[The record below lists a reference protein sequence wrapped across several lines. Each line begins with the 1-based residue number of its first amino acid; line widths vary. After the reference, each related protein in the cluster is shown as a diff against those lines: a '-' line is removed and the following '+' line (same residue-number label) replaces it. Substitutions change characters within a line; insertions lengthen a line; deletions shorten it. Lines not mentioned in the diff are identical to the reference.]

1 MCSHPFSP
9 LVRAGEIGF
18 LRNLFTP
25 IERFGITACAGLILM
40 QVTFTRSSIDRERI
54 ITLNNANPEEG
65 LLSVKDLAGILNC
78 GRTKAWELVN
88 SRQVPS
94 IRIGRL
100 VRISPEDL
108 DAYIRKNR
116 S

>member
-1 MCSHPFSP
+1 M
-9 LVRAGEIGF
+9 
-18 LRNLFTP
+18 
-25 IERFGITACAGLILM
+25 
-40 QVTFTRSSIDRERI
+40 FTRGRIDRERI
-54 ITLNNANPEEG
+54 NTVNSANREEG
-65 LLSVKDLAGILNC
+65 LLSVKDLARVLNC
-78 GRTKAWELVN
+78 GRTTAWTLIHT
-88 SRQVPS
+88 RQVPS

>member
-1 MCSHPFSP
+1 VIFNRYNSDC
-9 LVRAGEIGF
+9 
-18 LRNLFTP
+18 
-25 IERFGITACAGLILM
+25 
-40 QVTFTRSSIDRERI
+40 ERI
-54 ITLNNANPEEG
+54 NTLNSANLEEG
-65 LLSVKDLAGILNC
+65 LLSVKDLARILNC
-78 GRTKAWELVN
+78 GRTMAWALIHT
-88 SRQVPS
+88 RKIPS

>member
-1 MCSHPFSP
+1 MFNRDNS
-9 LVRAGEIGF
+9 
-18 LRNLFTP
+18 
-25 IERFGITACAGLILM
+25 
-40 QVTFTRSSIDRERI
+40 DRERI
-54 ITLNNANPEEG
+54 NPLNSANLEEG
-65 LLSVKDLAGILNC
+65 LLSVKDLARILNC

-88 SRQVPS
+88 TRQIPS

-116 S
+116 SERR

>member
-1 MCSHPFSP
+1 MFNRYNSDC
-9 LVRAGEIGF
+9 
-18 LRNLFTP
+18 
-25 IERFGITACAGLILM
+25 
-40 QVTFTRSSIDRERI
+40 ERI
-54 ITLNNANPEEG
+54 NTLNSANPEEG
-65 LLSVKDLAGILNC
+65 LLSVKDLARLLNC
-78 GRTKAWELVN
+78 GRTMAWALV
-88 SRQVPS
+88 STRQIPS

>member
-1 MCSHPFSP
+1 VMFN
-9 LVRAGEIGF
+9 RD
-18 LRNLFTP
+18 N
-25 IERFGITACAGLILM
+25 
-40 QVTFTRSSIDRERI
+40 IDCERI
-54 ITLNNANPEEG
+54 NAVNNANPEEG
-65 LLSVKDLAGILNC
+65 LLSVKDLARILNC
-78 GRTKAWELVN
+78 GRTMAWALVN
-88 SRQVPS
+88 TRQIPS